1 MPIINTTIPN
11 LIGGISQQ
19 PDRLKYEGQCNDS
32 LNCHA
37 SVKDG
42 LIKRNGF
49 THISKL
55 GDYNFSDDAF
65 VEHINR
71 SIDERYIAV
80 YDNTIGLKV
89 FNADTGVECTI
100 TGDTSYFNTGDSP
113 EFQSLRS
120 TTIADFTFITNN
132 TQEVEATTTSVED
145 YNGGYMGV
153 FVKQGDY
160 KKRYSVVIDGVTK
173 TYSSG
178 VSTDAQNA
186 DTSRIASGLSTQIN
200 SISGVTAAAY
210 GNVIMISKV
219 GGFNSASV
227 FDGLGGKGLSLVH
240 KKVDDITDLPIT
252 FRGGY
257 VVAVSGSTDTND
269 DDYWVKFELEDP
281 NSVDNNFGAGSW
293 VETYDPSAGFS
304 FTEGTMPQTL
314 INTNLNEFEVSTFDW
329 VDRMVGDDNTNPE
342 PSVVGQNIQDIF
354 LFKNRLGFIYG
365 NNILMSEVNE
375 YGNFFRTTVTQLVDS
390 DPIDVG
396 VGSAGFVNLNYSV
409 VTSSRLILFS
419 DREQYALK
427 GEDLLTNSTI
437 SITPVTNF
445 ESDILVK
452 PVTVGKYT
460 YFLASSS
467 GDVSMREYYL
477 DNLVNDFDSNIITS
491 HVSSLLPYNVK
502 SVTGTTSK
510 DQVVIST
517 KGSKEYYLYTYHWE
531 GREKKL
537 SSWSR
542 HTLDCD
548 YIISCKFLDSVL
560 VSTVSING
568 QIHLLKSEFLN
579 DPLSTETFTETP
591 NILIDEGWLKMD
603 YKVKTEDLTKP
614 TSNQVILP
622 YSVDGATYV
631 CADNEGVDNQVTDAL
646 ENSDGTTTLTFLNDV
661 EDGFY
666 AGISYNMRY
675 ELGNIIFKKS
685 ASNGQYS
692 NTNRAIKDNLQTMSL
707 AYTDSASFNVEI
719 GRPKRENRI
728 VQFTSDQLGYSNIGE
743 AFLRTGDFR
752 FHVRGKTR
760 DTNIAVT
767 DNSVFPVQLQH
778 VEIERNV
785 ISRSR

>member
-49 THISKL
+49 SHISKL
-55 GDYNFSDDAF
+55 GDYSFSEDAF

-71 SIDERYIAV
+71 SIEERYIAV
-80 YDNTIGLKV
+80 YDNDIGMKV
-89 FNADTGVECTI
+89 FNADTGVECVL
-100 TGDTSYFNTGDSP
+100 TGDITYFETGDSP
-113 EFQSLRS
+113 EYQSLRA

-132 TQEVEATTTSVED
+132 TQEVESTTTSEED
-145 YNGGYMGV
+145 YNNGYIGV

-160 KKRYSVVIDGVTK
+160 KKRYSVTIDGVTK
-173 TYSSG
+173 TYTSLE
-178 VSTDAQNA
+178 STNAQNA
-186 DTSRIASGLSTQIN
+186 DTSRIAGGLATEVN
-200 SISGVTAAAY
+200 SIAGVTAQNI
-210 GNVIMISKV
+210 GNVIMISKA
-219 GGFNSASV
+219 GGFDNVSV
-227 FDGLGGKGLSLVH
+227 YDGLGGKGLSLVNEQ
-240 KKVDDITDLPIT
+240 VDDITDLPVN

-257 VVAVSGSTDTND
+257 IVSVSGSADTND
-269 DDYWVKFELEDP
+269 DDYWVEFVLDDENAADG
-281 NSVDNNFGAGSW
+281 DFGAGSW
-293 VETYDPSAGFS
+293 VETYDPRAGFS
-304 FTEGTMPQTL
+304 FVNSTMPHTL
-314 INTNLNEFEVSTFDW
+314 INTDLNEFEISTFDW
-329 VDRMVGDDNTNPE
+329 SGRTVGDDNTNPE
-342 PSVVGQNIQDIF
+342 PSVVGKKIEDIF

-375 YGNFFRTTVTQLVDS
+375 YGNFLRTTVTQLTDS

-419 DREQYALK
+419 DREQFSLK

-477 DNLVNDFDSNIITS
+477 DNLINDFDSNIITS
-491 HVSSLLPYNVK
+491 HISNLLPYNVK

-517 KGSKEYYLYTYHWE
+517 KGSNEYFLYTYHWE

-542 HTLDCD
+542 HTLQCD
-548 YIISCKFLDSVL
+548 YIVSCKFLDSVL
-560 VSTVSING
+560 VATVSING
-568 QIHLLKSEFLN
+568 EIHLLKSEFLN
-579 DPLSTETFTETP
+579 DPLSTENYTETP
-591 NILIDEGWLKMD
+591 NVLYEEGWIKMD

-614 TSNQVILP
+614 TPNQLILP
-622 YSVDGATYV
+622 YNVSGAVYS
-631 CADNEGVDNQVTDAL
+631 CANNEGVDNQVTDVTA
-646 ENSDGTTTLTFLNDV
+646 NADGTTTLTLLNDV

-666 AGISYNMRY
+666 AGIPFNMRY
-675 ELGNIIFKKS
+675 ELGNIIFKKT
-685 ASNGQYS
+685 ASNGQFS
-692 NTNRAIKDNLQTMSL
+692 NTNRAIKDNLQTMTL
-707 AYTDSASFNVEI
+707 AYSDSASFNIEI

-743 AFLRTGDFR
+743 AFLRTGEFR

-760 DTNIAVT
+760 DTDIAVT

-778 VEIERNV
+778 IEIERNV